1 MNISMKRKKKS
12 FTMMELLVSMAIAAP
27 IVATITATLIFAM
40 RAQATYG
47 DQSMIRYSTDAVL
60 QRLAQDIRNT
70 SASSYNSEVWQF
82 PEPALQGEELSAP
95 VMTLRLFDSTNG
107 LRITWTFNRTGELEN
122 ILTRTIVDLNDP
134 LGTAIVT
141 DYRKLPF
148 TDLTFNEIELQE
160 YQTTTDL
167 SDQLDIGNASQQ
179 EQDNGFVYQSQ
190 WDNIDDTNN
199 LTPFR
204 VTAIEVRGRSLSRVS
219 ARNSLT
225 NEVDAN
231 GDNDLR
237 DDAVGARFFG
247 RTDEGDD
254 PSWQYIYNFEVAFR
268 NS

>member
-1 MNISMKRKKKS
+1 
-12 FTMMELLVSMAIAAP
+12 MAIAAP
-27 IVATITATLIFAM
+27 IVATITATLIFTM

-47 DQSMIRYSTDAVL
+47 DQSMIRSSTDAVL

-82 PEPALQGEELSAP
+82 PVPALQGEDQAAP

-107 LRITWTFNRTGELEN
+107 LRITWTFHRTDVDGKEN
-122 ILTRTIVDLNDP
+122 ILERSTLDLNDP
-134 LGTAIVT
+134 SATVVQT
-141 DYRKLPF
+141 EYRKMPF
-148 TDLTFNEIELQE
+148 TDLTFDEIELQE
-160 YQTTTDL
+160 YQVSTDL
-167 SDQLDIGNASQQ
+167 SGQLDISGSGD
-179 EQDNGFVYQSQ
+179 EGDSGFVYQNQ
-190 WDNIDDTNN
+190 FDNIDNTNN

-204 VTAIEVRGRSLSRVS
+204 VTAIEVRGRSLSRIS
-219 ARNSLT
+219 PRNSLT
-225 NEVDAN
+225 TEIDGN